1 MSGNL
6 FIVCA
11 PSGAGKT
18 TLVAALL
25 KMDSVIQLS
34 ISYTT
39 RKPRAGEVDGREYHF
54 IDEKKFHEMAA
65 AGEFLESAH
74 VHGNYYG
81 TCQTWITKRRE
92 AGADILLEI
101 DWQGAAQ
108 VRKMIPDA
116 IGIFILPPSFEALM
130 SRLNTRA
137 QDPPDV
143 IARRIA
149 AAREEISHVIEFNYV
164 IINDKF
170 DEAVQDLASI
180 VRSRRLL
187 AESQLTRHSELIKRM
202 T

>member
-18 TLVAALL
+18 TLVDALL
-25 KMDSVIQLS
+25 KADSGIRLS
-34 ISYTT
+34 VSYTT

-54 IDEKKFHEMAA
+54 VSPEKFQEMAA
-65 AGEFLESAH
+65 AGAFLESAL

-81 TCQTWITKRRE
+81 TSQPWINDQRA

-108 VRKMIPDA
+108 VRKMMPDA
-116 IGIFILPPSFEALM
+116 IGIFILPPSFETLV
-130 SRLNTRA
+130 SRLNKRS

-149 AAREEISHVIEFNYV
+149 GAREEISHVSEFKYV

-170 DEAVQDLASI
+170 DEAVRDLVSI
-180 VRSRRLL
+180 VRARRLL
-187 AESQLTRHSELIKRM
+187 VSGQLARHSDLIKRM

>member
-18 TLVAALL
+18 TLVAELL
-25 KMDSVIQLS
+25 KADRGIRLS

-39 RKPRAGEVDGREYHF
+39 RPARAGELDGREYHF
-54 IDEKKFHEMAA
+54 VSEQKFHEMEA
-65 AGEFLESAH
+65 AGAFLESAH

-81 TCQTWITKRRE
+81 TSQPWISEQRE

-108 VRKMIPDA
+108 VRKMMPDA
-116 IGIFILPPSFEALM
+116 IGIFILPPSFDALV

-137 QDPPDV
+137 QDPPAV

-149 AAREEISHVIEFNYV
+149 AAREEISHVSEFKYV

-170 DEAVQDLASI
+170 DDAVLDLVCI
-180 VRSRRLL
+180 VRARRLL
-187 AESQLTRHSELIKRM
+187 ASSQLARHRDLINRM

>member
-25 KMDSVIQLS
+25 KADPGIRLSV
-34 ISYTT
+34 SYTT
-39 RKPRAGEVDGREYHF
+39 RKPRGGEVNGREYHF
-54 IDEKKFHEMAA
+54 VDTPKFQEMAA
-65 AGEFLESAH
+65 AGAFLESAL
-74 VHGNYYG
+74 VHGNHYG
-81 TCQTWITKRRE
+81 TSQPWINEQRA

-108 VRKMIPDA
+108 VRKMMPDVV
-116 IGIFILPPSFEALM
+116 GIFILPPSFEALV
-130 SRLNTRA
+130 SRLHTRA

-149 AAREEISHVIEFNYV
+149 VARAEIGHVSEFNYV

-170 DEAVQDLASI
+170 DEAVLDLASI
-180 VRSRRLL
+180 VRARRLL
-187 AESQLTRHSELIKRM
+187 AASQLTRHSDLINRM

>member
-18 TLVAALL
+18 TLVDALL
-25 KMDSVIQLS
+25 KADSGIRLS
-34 ISYTT
+34 VSYTT

-54 IDEKKFHEMAA
+54 VSQEKFQEMSA
-65 AGEFLESAH
+65 AGAFLESAL

-81 TCQTWITKRRE
+81 TSQPWINDQRA

-108 VRKMIPDA
+108 VRKMMPDA
-116 IGIFILPPSFEALM
+116 IGIFILPPSFEALVG
-130 SRLNTRA
+130 RLNRRA

-149 AAREEISHVIEFNYV
+149 GAREEISHVSEFKYV

-170 DEAVQDLASI
+170 DKAVKDLVSI
-180 VRSRRLL
+180 VRARRLL
-187 AESQLTRHSELIKRM
+187 ATSQLARHSDLINRM

>member
-18 TLVAALL
+18 TLVDALL
-25 KMDSVIQLS
+25 KADSGIRLS
-34 ISYTT
+34 VSYTT

-54 IDEKKFHEMAA
+54 VSQEKFQEMSA
-65 AGEFLESAH
+65 AGAFLESAL

-81 TCQTWITKRRE
+81 TSQPWINDQRA

-108 VRKMIPDA
+108 VRKMMPDA
-116 IGIFILPPSFEALM
+116 IGIFILPPSFEALVG
-130 SRLNTRA
+130 RLNKRA

-149 AAREEISHVIEFNYV
+149 GAREEISHVSEFKYV

-170 DEAVQDLASI
+170 DEAVKDLVSI
-180 VRSRRLL
+180 VRARRLL
-187 AESQLTRHSELIKRM
+187 ATSQLARHSDLINRM

>member
-18 TLVAALL
+18 TLVDALL
-25 KMDSVIQLS
+25 KADSGIRLS
-34 ISYTT
+34 VSYTT
-39 RKPRAGEVDGREYHF
+39 RQPRAGEVDGREYHF
-54 IDEKKFHEMAA
+54 VSQEKFQEMAA
-65 AGEFLESAH
+65 AGAFLESAL

-81 TCQTWITKRRE
+81 TSQPWINDQRA

-108 VRKMIPDA
+108 VRKMMPDA
-116 IGIFILPPSFEALM
+116 IGIFILPPSFEALVG
-130 SRLNTRA
+130 RLNKRA

-149 AAREEISHVIEFNYV
+149 GAREEISHVSEFKYV

-170 DEAVQDLASI
+170 DEAVKDLVSI
-180 VRSRRLL
+180 VRARRLL
-187 AESQLTRHSELIKRM
+187 ATSQLARHSDLINRM

>member
-18 TLVAALL
+18 TLVDALL
-25 KMDSVIQLS
+25 KADSGIRLS
-34 ISYTT
+34 VSYTT
-39 RKPRAGEVDGREYHF
+39 REPRAGEVDGREYHF
-54 IDEKKFHEMAA
+54 VSQEKFQEMAA
-65 AGEFLESAH
+65 AGAFLESAL

-81 TCQTWITKRRE
+81 TSQPWINDQRA

-108 VRKMIPDA
+108 VRKMMPDA
-116 IGIFILPPSFEALM
+116 IGIFILPPSFEALV
-130 SRLNTRA
+130 SRLNKRA

-149 AAREEISHVIEFNYV
+149 GAREEISHVSEFKYV

-170 DEAVQDLASI
+170 DEAVRDLVSI
-180 VRSRRLL
+180 VRARRLL
-187 AESQLTRHSELIKRM
+187 VSGQLARHSDLINRM

>member
-18 TLVAALL
+18 TLVDALL
-25 KMDSVIQLS
+25 KADSGIRLS
-34 ISYTT
+34 VSYTT
-39 RKPRAGEVDGREYHF
+39 REPRAGEVDGREYHF
-54 IDEKKFHEMAA
+54 VSQEKFQEMAA
-65 AGEFLESAH
+65 AGAFLESAL

-81 TCQTWITKRRE
+81 TSQPWINDQRA

-108 VRKMIPDA
+108 VRKMMPDA
-116 IGIFILPPSFEALM
+116 IGIFILPPSFEALV
-130 SRLNTRA
+130 SRLNKRA
-137 QDPPDV
+137 QDAPDV

-149 AAREEISHVIEFNYV
+149 GAREEISHVSEFKYV

-170 DEAVQDLASI
+170 DEAVKDLVSI
-180 VRSRRLL
+180 VRARRLL
-187 AESQLTRHSELIKRM
+187 ATSQLARHSDLINRM

>member
-18 TLVAALL
+18 TLVDALL
-25 KMDSVIQLS
+25 KADSGIRLS
-34 ISYTT
+34 VSYTT
-39 RKPRAGEVDGREYHF
+39 RQPRAGEVDGREYHF
-54 IDEKKFHEMAA
+54 VSQEKFQEMSA
-65 AGEFLESAH
+65 AGAFLESAL

-81 TCQTWITKRRE
+81 TSQPWINDQRA

-108 VRKMIPDA
+108 VRKMMPDA
-116 IGIFILPPSFEALM
+116 IGIFILPPSFEALVG
-130 SRLNTRA
+130 RLNKRA

-149 AAREEISHVIEFNYV
+149 GAREEISHVSEFKYV

-170 DEAVQDLASI
+170 DEAVKDLVSI
-180 VRSRRLL
+180 VRARRLL
-187 AESQLTRHSELIKRM
+187 ATSQLARHSDLINRM

>member
-18 TLVAALL
+18 TLVDALL
-25 KMDSVIQLS
+25 KADSGIRLS
-34 ISYTT
+34 VSYTT
-39 RKPRAGEVDGREYHF
+39 RPPRAGEVDGREYHF
-54 IDEKKFHEMAA
+54 VSQEKFQEMSA
-65 AGEFLESAH
+65 AGAFLESAL

-81 TCQTWITKRRE
+81 TSQPWINDQRA

-108 VRKMIPDA
+108 VRKMMPDA
-116 IGIFILPPSFEALM
+116 IGIFILPPSFEALV
-130 SRLNTRA
+130 SRLNKRA

-149 AAREEISHVIEFNYV
+149 GAREEISHVSEFKYV

-170 DEAVQDLASI
+170 DEAVKDLVSI
-180 VRSRRLL
+180 VRARRLL
-187 AESQLTRHSELIKRM
+187 ATSQLARHSDLINRM

>member
-18 TLVAALL
+18 TLVDALL
-25 KMDSVIQLS
+25 KADSGIRLS
-34 ISYTT
+34 VSYTT

-54 IDEKKFHEMAA
+54 VTQQKFQEMAA
-65 AGEFLESAH
+65 AGAFLESAL

-81 TCQTWITKRRE
+81 TSQPWINDQRA

-108 VRKMIPDA
+108 VRKMMPDA
-116 IGIFILPPSFEALM
+116 VGIFILPPSFEALV

-149 AAREEISHVIEFNYV
+149 GARAEISHVSEFKYV

-170 DEAVQDLASI
+170 DEAVKDLISI
-180 VRSRRLL
+180 VRARRLL
-187 AESQLTRHSELIKRM
+187 ATSQLARHSDLIKRM

>member
-18 TLVAALL
+18 TLVDALL
-25 KMDSVIQLS
+25 KADSGIRLS
-34 ISYTT
+34 VSYTT
-39 RKPRAGEVDGREYHF
+39 RPPRAGEVDGREYHF
-54 IDEKKFHEMAA
+54 VSQEKFQEMAA
-65 AGEFLESAH
+65 AGAFLESAL

-81 TCQTWITKRRE
+81 TSQPWINDQRA

-108 VRKMIPDA
+108 VRKMMPDA
-116 IGIFILPPSFEALM
+116 IGIFILPPSFEALVG
-130 SRLNTRA
+130 RLNKRA

-149 AAREEISHVIEFNYV
+149 GAREEISHVSEFKYV

-170 DEAVQDLASI
+170 DEAVKDLVSI
-180 VRSRRLL
+180 VRARRLL
-187 AESQLTRHSELIKRM
+187 ATSQLARHSDLINRM

>member
-18 TLVAALL
+18 TLVDALL
-25 KMDSVIQLS
+25 KADSGIRLS
-34 ISYTT
+34 VSYTT

-54 IDEKKFHEMAA
+54 VSPEKFHEMAT
-65 AGEFLESAH
+65 AGAFLESAL

-81 TCQTWITKRRE
+81 TSQPWINDQRA

-108 VRKMIPDA
+108 VRKMMPDA
-116 IGIFILPPSFEALM
+116 IGIFILPPSFEALV
-130 SRLNTRA
+130 SRLNKRA

-149 AAREEISHVIEFNYV
+149 GAREEISHVSEFKYV

-170 DEAVQDLASI
+170 DEAVKDLVSI
-180 VRSRRLL
+180 VRARRLL
-187 AESQLTRHSELIKRM
+187 ATSQLARHSDLINRM

>member
-18 TLVAALL
+18 TLVDALL
-25 KMDSVIQLS
+25 KADSGIRLS
-34 ISYTT
+34 VSYTT
-39 RKPRAGEVDGREYHF
+39 REPRAGEVDGREYHF
-54 IDEKKFHEMAA
+54 VSQEKFQEMAA
-65 AGEFLESAH
+65 AGAFLESAL

-81 TCQTWITKRRE
+81 TSQPWINDQRA

-108 VRKMIPDA
+108 VRKMMPDA
-116 IGIFILPPSFEALM
+116 IGVFILPPSFEALV
-130 SRLNTRA
+130 SRLNKRA

-149 AAREEISHVIEFNYV
+149 GAREEISHVSEFKYV

-170 DEAVQDLASI
+170 DEAVKDLASV
-180 VRSRRLL
+180 VRARRLL
-187 AESQLTRHSELIKRM
+187 ATSQLARHSDLINRM

>member
-18 TLVAALL
+18 TLVDALL
-25 KMDSVIQLS
+25 KADSGIRLS
-34 ISYTT
+34 VSYTT
-39 RKPRAGEVDGREYHF
+39 RQPRAGEVDGREYHF
-54 IDEKKFHEMAA
+54 VSQEKFQEMAA
-65 AGEFLESAH
+65 AGAFLESAL

-81 TCQTWITKRRE
+81 TSQPWINDQRA

-108 VRKMIPDA
+108 VRKMMPDA
-116 IGIFILPPSFEALM
+116 IGIFILPPSFEALVG
-130 SRLNTRA
+130 RLNRRA

-149 AAREEISHVIEFNYV
+149 GAREEISHVSEFKYV

-170 DEAVQDLASI
+170 DEAVKDLVSI
-180 VRSRRLL
+180 VRARRLL
-187 AESQLTRHSELIKRM
+187 ATSQLARHSDLINRM

>member
-18 TLVAALL
+18 TLVDALL
-25 KMDSVIQLS
+25 KADSGIRLS
-34 ISYTT
+34 VSYTT
-39 RKPRAGEVDGREYHF
+39 RQPRAGEVDGREYHF
-54 IDEKKFHEMAA
+54 VSQKKFQEMSA
-65 AGEFLESAH
+65 AGAFLESAL

-81 TCQTWITKRRE
+81 TSQPWINDQRA

-108 VRKMIPDA
+108 VRKMMPDA
-116 IGIFILPPSFEALM
+116 IGIFILPPSFEALVG
-130 SRLNTRA
+130 RLNKRA

-149 AAREEISHVIEFNYV
+149 GAREEISHVSEFKYV

-170 DEAVQDLASI
+170 DEAVKDLVSI
-180 VRSRRLL
+180 VRARRLL
-187 AESQLTRHSELIKRM
+187 ATSQLARHSDLINRM

>member
-18 TLVAALL
+18 TLVDALL
-25 KMDSVIQLS
+25 KADSGIRLS
-34 ISYTT
+34 VSYTT
-39 RKPRAGEVDGREYHF
+39 REPRAGEVDGREYHF
-54 IDEKKFHEMAA
+54 VSQEKFQEMAA
-65 AGEFLESAH
+65 AGAFLESAL

-81 TCQTWITKRRE
+81 TSQPWINDQRA

-108 VRKMIPDA
+108 VRKMMPDA
-116 IGIFILPPSFEALM
+116 IGIFILPPSFEALV
-130 SRLNTRA
+130 SRLNKRA

-149 AAREEISHVIEFNYV
+149 GAREEISHVSEFKYV

-170 DEAVQDLASI
+170 DEAVKDLVSI
-180 VRSRRLL
+180 VRARRLL
-187 AESQLTRHSELIKRM
+187 ATSQLARHSDLINRM

>member
-18 TLVAALL
+18 TLVAGLL
-25 KMDSVIQLS
+25 KADPGIRLS

-39 RKPRAGEVDGREYHF
+39 RKPRAGETDGEDYHF
-54 IDEKKFHEMAA
+54 IDERKFHEMAA
-65 AGEFLESAH
+65 AGAFLESAL

-81 TCQTWITKRRE
+81 TSQPWIDAQRA

-143 IARRIA
+143 IARRIS
-149 AAREEISHVIEFNYV
+149 AAREEISHVSEFKYV

-170 DEAVQDLASI
+170 DEAVQDLVSI
-180 VRSRRLL
+180 VRARRLL
-187 AESQLTRHSELIKRM
+187 ATNQLARHSELIKRM

>member
-18 TLVAALL
+18 TLVDALL
-25 KMDSVIQLS
+25 KADSGIRLS
-34 ISYTT
+34 VSYTT
-39 RKPRAGEVDGREYHF
+39 RQPRAGEVDGREYHF
-54 IDEKKFHEMAA
+54 VSQEKFQEMSA
-65 AGEFLESAH
+65 AGAFLESAL

-81 TCQTWITKRRE
+81 TSQPWINDQRA

-101 DWQGAAQ
+101 DWQGATQ
-108 VRKMIPDA
+108 VRKMMPDA
-116 IGIFILPPSFEALM
+116 IGIFILPPSFEALVG
-130 SRLNTRA
+130 RLNKRA

-149 AAREEISHVIEFNYV
+149 GAREEISHVSEFKYV

-170 DEAVQDLASI
+170 DEAVKDLVSI
-180 VRSRRLL
+180 VRARRLL
-187 AESQLTRHSELIKRM
+187 ATSQLARHSDLINRM

>member
-18 TLVAALL
+18 TLVDALL
-25 KMDSVIQLS
+25 KADSGIRLS
-34 ISYTT
+34 VSYTT
-39 RKPRAGEVDGREYHF
+39 REPRAGEVDGREYHF
-54 IDEKKFHEMAA
+54 VSQEKFQEMAA
-65 AGEFLESAH
+65 AGAFLESAL

-81 TCQTWITKRRE
+81 TSQPWINDQRA

-108 VRKMIPDA
+108 VRKMMPDA
-116 IGIFILPPSFEALM
+116 IGIFVLPPSFEALVG
-130 SRLNTRA
+130 RLNKRA

-149 AAREEISHVIEFNYV
+149 GAREEISHVSEFKYV

-170 DEAVQDLASI
+170 DEAVKDLVSI
-180 VRSRRLL
+180 VRARRLL
-187 AESQLTRHSELIKRM
+187 ATSQLARHSDLINRM

>member
-1 MSGNL
+1 MSGSL

-18 TLVAALL
+18 TLVAELL
-25 KMDSVIQLS
+25 KVDPGIRLS

-39 RKPRAGEVDGREYHF
+39 RKPRAGEADGEDYHF
-54 IDEKKFHEMAA
+54 IDAQKFHEMAA
-65 AGEFLESAH
+65 AGAFLESAL

-81 TCQTWITKRRE
+81 TSQPWIDAQRA

-116 IGIFILPPSFEALM
+116 IGIFILPPSFEDLM

-143 IARRIA
+143 IARRIS
-149 AAREEISHVIEFNYV
+149 AAREEISHVSEFKYV

-170 DEAVQDLASI
+170 DEAVQDLVSI
-180 VRSRRLL
+180 VRARRLL
-187 AESQLTRHSELIKRM
+187 AENQLARHSELIKRM

>member
-18 TLVAALL
+18 TLVDALL
-25 KMDSVIQLS
+25 KADSGIRLS
-34 ISYTT
+34 VSYTT

-54 IDEKKFHEMAA
+54 VSQEKFQEMAA
-65 AGEFLESAH
+65 AGAFLESAL

-81 TCQTWITKRRE
+81 TSQPWINDQRA

-108 VRKMIPDA
+108 VRKMMPDA
-116 IGIFILPPSFEALM
+116 IGIFILPPSFEALV

-149 AAREEISHVIEFNYV
+149 GARAEISHVSEFKYV

-170 DEAVQDLASI
+170 DEAVKDLVSI
-180 VRSRRLL
+180 VRARRLL
-187 AESQLTRHSELIKRM
+187 VSGQLARHSDLIKRM

>member
-18 TLVAALL
+18 TLVDALL
-25 KMDSVIQLS
+25 KADSGIRLS
-34 ISYTT
+34 VSYTT
-39 RKPRAGEVDGREYHF
+39 RQPRAGEVDGREYHF
-54 IDEKKFHEMAA
+54 VSQEKFQEMSA
-65 AGEFLESAH
+65 AGAFLESAL

-81 TCQTWITKRRE
+81 TSQPWINDQR
-92 AGADILLEI
+92 AACADILLEI

-108 VRKMIPDA
+108 VRKMMPDA
-116 IGIFILPPSFEALM
+116 IGIFILPPSFEALVG
-130 SRLNTRA
+130 RLNKRA

-149 AAREEISHVIEFNYV
+149 GAREEISHVSEFKYV

-170 DEAVQDLASI
+170 DEAVKDLVSI
-180 VRSRRLL
+180 VRARRLL
-187 AESQLTRHSELIKRM
+187 ATSQLARHSDLINRM

>member
-18 TLVAALL
+18 TLVDALL
-25 KMDSVIQLS
+25 KADSGIRLS
-34 ISYTT
+34 VSYTT
-39 RKPRAGEVDGREYHF
+39 RPPRAGEVDGREYHF
-54 IDEKKFHEMAA
+54 VSQEKFQEMSA
-65 AGEFLESAH
+65 AGAFLESAL

-81 TCQTWITKRRE
+81 TSQPWINDQRA

-108 VRKMIPDA
+108 VRKMMPDA
-116 IGIFILPPSFEALM
+116 IGIFVLPPSFEALVG
-130 SRLNTRA
+130 RLNKRA

-149 AAREEISHVIEFNYV
+149 GAREEISHVSEFKYV

-170 DEAVQDLASI
+170 DEAVKDLVSI
-180 VRSRRLL
+180 VRARRLL
-187 AESQLTRHSELIKRM
+187 ATSQLARHSDLINRM

>member
-18 TLVAALL
+18 TLVDALL
-25 KMDSVIQLS
+25 KADSGIRLS
-34 ISYTT
+34 VSYTT
-39 RKPRAGEVDGREYHF
+39 RQPRAGEVDGREYHF
-54 IDEKKFHEMAA
+54 VSQEKFQEMAA
-65 AGEFLESAH
+65 AGAFLESAL

-81 TCQTWITKRRE
+81 TSQPWINDQRA

-108 VRKMIPDA
+108 VRKMMPDA
-116 IGIFILPPSFEALM
+116 IGIFILPPSFEALV
-130 SRLNTRA
+130 SRLNKRA

-149 AAREEISHVIEFNYV
+149 GAREEISHVSEFKYV

-170 DEAVQDLASI
+170 DEAVKDLVSI
-180 VRSRRLL
+180 VRARRLL
-187 AESQLTRHSELIKRM
+187 ATSQLARHSDLINRM

>member
-18 TLVAALL
+18 TLVDALL
-25 KMDSVIQLS
+25 KADSGIRLS
-34 ISYTT
+34 VSYTT
-39 RKPRAGEVDGREYHF
+39 REPRAGEVDGREYHF
-54 IDEKKFHEMAA
+54 VSQEKFQEMSA
-65 AGEFLESAH
+65 AGAFLESAL

-81 TCQTWITKRRE
+81 TSQPWINDQRA

-108 VRKMIPDA
+108 VRKMMPDA
-116 IGIFILPPSFEALM
+116 IGIFILPPSFEALVG
-130 SRLNTRA
+130 RLNKRA

-149 AAREEISHVIEFNYV
+149 GAREEISHVSEFKYV

-170 DEAVQDLASI
+170 DEAVKDLVSI
-180 VRSRRLL
+180 VRARRLL
-187 AESQLTRHSELIKRM
+187 ATSQLARHSDLINRM

>member
-18 TLVAALL
+18 TLVDALL
-25 KMDSVIQLS
+25 KADSGIRLS
-34 ISYTT
+34 VSYTT

-54 IDEKKFHEMAA
+54 VSQEKFQEMSA
-65 AGEFLESAH
+65 AGAFLESAL

-81 TCQTWITKRRE
+81 TSQPWINDQRA

-108 VRKMIPDA
+108 VRKMMPDA
-116 IGIFILPPSFEALM
+116 IGIFILPPSFEALV
-130 SRLNTRA
+130 SRLNKRA

-149 AAREEISHVIEFNYV
+149 GAREEISHVSEFKYV

-170 DEAVQDLASI
+170 DEAVKDLVSI
-180 VRSRRLL
+180 VRARRLL
-187 AESQLTRHSELIKRM
+187 ATSQLARHSDLINRM

>member
-25 KMDSVIQLS
+25 KADPNIRLS
-34 ISYTT
+34 ISHTT
-39 RKPRAGEVDGREYHF
+39 RSPRAGEVNGREYHF
-54 IDEKKFHEMAA
+54 VSPKEFLEMAA
-65 AGEFLESAH
+65 SGAFLESAL
-74 VHGNYYG
+74 VHGNHYG
-81 TCQTWITKRRE
+81 TSQPWIMQQRA

-101 DWQGAAQ
+101 DWQGAVQ
-108 VRKMIPDA
+108 VRTLMPDA
-116 IGIFILPPSFEALM
+116 IGIFILPPSFEALV

-143 IARRIA
+143 IARRIS
-149 AAREEISHVIEFNYV
+149 AAREEISHVSEFNYV

-170 DEAVQDLASI
+170 DEAVLDLRSI
-180 VRSRRLL
+180 VRAQRLL
-187 AESQLTRHSELIKRM
+187 AASQLVRHSDLINRM

>member
-18 TLVAALL
+18 TLVDALL
-25 KMDSVIQLS
+25 KADSGIRLS
-34 ISYTT
+34 VSYTT
-39 RKPRAGEVDGREYHF
+39 RQPRAGEVDGREYHF
-54 IDEKKFHEMAA
+54 VSQEKFQEMAA
-65 AGEFLESAH
+65 AGAFLESAL

-81 TCQTWITKRRE
+81 TSQPWINDQRA

-108 VRKMIPDA
+108 VRKMMPDA
-116 IGIFILPPSFEALM
+116 IGIFILPPSFEALV
-130 SRLNTRA
+130 SRLNKRA

-149 AAREEISHVIEFNYV
+149 GAREEISHVSEFKYV

-170 DEAVQDLASI
+170 DEAVKDLASV
-180 VRSRRLL
+180 VRARRLL
-187 AESQLTRHSELIKRM
+187 ATSQLARHSDLINRM

>member
-25 KMDSVIQLS
+25 KTDPNIRLS
-34 ISYTT
+34 ISHTT
-39 RKPRAGEVDGREYHF
+39 RNPRAGEVDGREYHF
-54 IDEKKFHEMAA
+54 VAEKAFLEMAA
-65 AGEFLESAH
+65 AGAFLESAL
-74 VHGNYYG
+74 VHGNHYG
-81 TCQTWITKRRE
+81 TSQLWINDQRA

-108 VRKMIPDA
+108 VRKLMPDA
-116 IGIFILPPSFEALM
+116 IGIFILPPSFEALV

-143 IARRIA
+143 IARRIS
-149 AAREEISHVIEFNYV
+149 AAREEISHVSEFNYV

-170 DEAVQDLASI
+170 DEAVLDLRSI
-180 VRSRRLL
+180 VRAQRLL
-187 AESQLTRHSELIKRM
+187 AASQLVRHSDLINRM

>member
-18 TLVAALL
+18 TLVDALL
-25 KMDSVIQLS
+25 KADSGIRLS
-34 ISYTT
+34 VSYTT
-39 RKPRAGEVDGREYHF
+39 RPPRAGEVDGREYHF
-54 IDEKKFHEMAA
+54 VSQEKFQEMSA
-65 AGEFLESAH
+65 AGAFLESAL

-81 TCQTWITKRRE
+81 TSQPWINDQRA

-108 VRKMIPDA
+108 VRKMMPDA
-116 IGIFILPPSFEALM
+116 IGIFILPPSFEALVG
-130 SRLNTRA
+130 RLNKRA

-149 AAREEISHVIEFNYV
+149 GAREEISHVSEFKYV

-170 DEAVQDLASI
+170 DEAVKDLVSI
-180 VRSRRLL
+180 VRARRLL
-187 AESQLTRHSELIKRM
+187 ATSQLARHSDLINRM